1 MKTCKSVAHTQK
13 EEEEEEEE
21 EKYKK
26 DKKRMKKKKP
36 KMTLPTQRRITQRIY
51 SSSSFSTLKL
61 KKTTQLHMCCEINLE
76 VVIFDTDQKVH

>member
-61 KKTTQLHMCCEINLE
+61 KKLHNYTC
-76 VVIFDTDQKVH
+76 VVR